1 MLQNTT
7 SKLII
12 GGGRWSVDQT
22 IKSIAGPKSI
32 GFIYRYLLCISNKT
46 LVAYQVTKWTFP
58 MKGCHKM
65 KFIAGNIL

>member
-7 SKLII
+7 SKLVI

-32 GFIYRYLLCISNKT
+32 GFIYTIQVLT
-46 LVAYQVTKWTFP
+46 LYK
-58 MKGCHKM
+58 
-65 KFIAGNIL
+65 